1 VSSFEPASLY
11 PIIDVTPSRP
21 PEAGL
26 ALAEEV
32 LAAGAPWLQLR
43 AKDLGGAA
51 FLDLARA
58 LVRLASRHGGKVIVN
73 DRLDVALASGA
84 SGVHLGQEDLPP
96 RAARERV
103 RGREMVIGVSTH
115 SVAQAVAAVA
125 EGADYVGFGPMY
137 ATVSKANPL
146 PARRATDLRAVR
158 EAIPVPIVAIGGIT
172 GETAAE
178 VLRAGASSVAII
190 SALANDPRPGD
201 FARRILAIP
210 AAARAAEASGEKPQ

>member
-1 VSSFEPASLY
+1 VIPFEPATLY
-11 PIIDVTPSRP
+11 PIIDVTRSRR

-26 ALAEEV
+26 ALAEQV
-32 LAAGAPWLQLR
+32 LAAGTPWVQLR

-51 FLDLARA
+51 LLDLARA
-58 LVRLASRHGGKVIVN
+58 LVRLASRHGGNVIVN

-84 SGVHLGQEDLPP
+84 AGVHLGQADLPP
-96 RAARERV
+96 RVARERIWD
-103 RGREMVIGVSTH
+103 REMVIGVSTH
-115 SVAQAVAAVA
+115 SVAQAIAAVA
-125 EGADYVGFGPMY
+125 DGADYVGFGPMY

-146 PARRATDLRAVR
+146 PPRRATELRAVR

-172 GETAAE
+172 EETAPE

-210 AAARAAEASGEKPQ
+210 EAVRAADATGEMPQ